1 MKYEFWQDFN
11 GIINHLELFKKSSFY
26 TRGIHWNCFSFFFR
40 KMLFLT
46 HLMMKKTIKFTKKHQ
61 IFKWMPLR
69 NSQSHSTLDCLSV
82 FCFTIYTIKR
92 FYFCSS
98 FTGLDLVSITIHSN
112 KLAKYCNIRS
122 SVEIF
127 RTRYPGDSHALR
139 WEKWWKY
146 LFTTL
151 ITTEYKN
158 LLCDYKFVLLGC
170 I

>member
-1 MKYEFWQDFN
+1 MNFGKISMVH
-11 GIINHLELFKKSSFY
+11 IIIIWNYLKNRRFTPEVF
-26 TRGIHWNCFSFFFR
+26 TRIALVFFL
-40 KMLFLT
+40 KNVLLNSPDDE
-46 HLMMKKTIKFTKKHQ
+46 KTIKFTKKHQ

-69 NSQSHSTLDCLSV
+69 NSQSHSTLDRLSV

-98 FTGLDLVSITIHSN
+98 FTVLDLVSITIHSN

-122 SVEIF
+122 SVGIF
-127 RTRYPGDSHALR
+127 RTRYPGDSHAFR
-139 WEKWWKY
+139 WKKLWKY

-151 ITTEYKN
+151 VTTEYKN
-158 LLCDYKFVLLGC
+158 LFDYKFVLLGC

>member
-1 MKYEFWQDFN
+1 MWSMDFGKISMVLSIILNYLKNRRFIPEEF
-11 GIINHLELFKKSSFY
+11 
-26 TRGIHWNCFSFFFR
+26 TRIALVFFLL
-40 KMLFLT
+40 KNALLNSPDDE
-46 HLMMKKTIKFTKKHQ
+46 KTIKFTKKHQ

-69 NSQSHSTLDCLSV
+69 NSQSHSTLDC
-82 FCFTIYTIKR
+82 FFTIYTIKR

-98 FTGLDLVSITIHSN
+98 FIGLDLVSITIHSN